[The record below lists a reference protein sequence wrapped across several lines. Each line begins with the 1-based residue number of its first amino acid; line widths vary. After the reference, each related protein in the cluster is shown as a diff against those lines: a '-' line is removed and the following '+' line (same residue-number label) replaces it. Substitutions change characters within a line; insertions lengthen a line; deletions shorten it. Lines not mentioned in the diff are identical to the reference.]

1 MSEYNYVEG
10 GIIVIFKDGVSNKTA
25 EDFVK
30 NLGLSVIKRYSD
42 DQRTFLIRTPLGKE
56 RMYVEEIFRNSK
68 LVSAS
73 DLNYKRRLV
82 KPIK

>member
-10 GIIVIFKDGVSNKTA
+10 EIIVIFKNGVSNKTA
-25 EDFVK
+25 KDFVK

-42 DQRTFLIRTPLGKE
+42 DQCTFLIRTPLGKE
-56 RMYVEEIFRNSK
+56 RVYVEEILRNSK

-73 DLNYKRRLV
+73 DLNYKRRLIKPV
-82 KPIK
+82 K